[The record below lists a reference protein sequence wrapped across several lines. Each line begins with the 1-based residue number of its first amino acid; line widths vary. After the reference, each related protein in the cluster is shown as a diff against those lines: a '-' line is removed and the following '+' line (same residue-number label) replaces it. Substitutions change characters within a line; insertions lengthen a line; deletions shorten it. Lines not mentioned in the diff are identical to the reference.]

1 MICKFA
7 VYYTCSSGY
16 CLGESLVRHFSVNF
30 CCFVKI
36 KPISNQFKSLVNP
49 CRESKGPFYLVKCI
63 LLEREESSM
72 CNTSCP
78 RAASMTSPFR
88 GLLTFQSFIFT
99 HPEPTPLTDFPAHF
113 GKSAASGREWP
124 NYWQFLYLSVI
135 SFTVLVNL

>member
-49 CRESKGPFYLVKCI
+49 CRESKIQFSVTFLLSQDVK
-63 LLEREESSM
+63 SK
-72 CNTSCP
+72 
-78 RAASMTSPFR
+78 A
-88 GLLTFQSFIFT
+88 
-99 HPEPTPLTDFPAHF
+99 
-113 GKSAASGREWP
+113 
-124 NYWQFLYLSVI
+124 
-135 SFTVLVNL
+135 VL